1 MATKSRTGLQTYL
14 MKLNHVSDKPLVV
27 KYILDEDA
35 SLKYRRDNA
44 LRRVIEITID
54 YINKNKL

>member
-1 MATKSRTGLQTYL
+1 MATKSRTRLQTYL
-14 MKLNHVSDKPLVV
+14 MKLNNVSDKPFVV
-27 KYILDEDA
+27 KYIPDEDS

>member
-1 MATKSRTGLQTYL
+1 MATKLPTRLQTYF
-14 MKLNHVSDKPLVV
+14 MKLNKVSDKPFVV
-27 KYILDEDA
+27 KYIPDEND